1 MSGDRTQTTSTD
13 RDRVNSGSFSRST
26 VDETPS
32 TRANER
38 SADRGGSKG
47 LGARVGRRAGR
58 IFSPRVFVVTLI
70 VIVIGLVATSA
81 LVPLPFSGLLGIF
94 LGTFVLGLT
103 SGFGRYVE
111 TTVAGAGVVA
121 ASTLAD
127 YFVVSMLGGFG
138 VPLVAIGALLGGA
151 VGALGTYFGR
161 DLMAGLDREI

>member
-1 MSGDRTQTTSTD
+1 MIGDRTRTTSTD
-13 RDRVNSGSFSRST
+13 RDRVDSGSSSRST

-32 TRANER
+32 TQAHER
-38 SADRGGSKG
+38 SADRGNSNG
-47 LGARVGRRAGR
+47 LGGRIGRRAGR

-70 VIVIGLVATSA
+70 VTAIGLVATSA

-138 VPLVAIGALLGGA
+138 VSLVAIGALLGGV

-161 DLMAGLDREI
+161 DLRAGMDREI